1 MALDSTNREANVWDS
16 IKKFFVDNFTSYAI
30 TFDKALATPNIQGR
44 EVDRWI
50 SLVLG
55 NCEFGILSDIQ
66 LQIYICSRQDNEWFK
81 NAQVRDSVMELLVD
95 EDQTDSMKRIPFY
108 ASHPT
113 NPWTLLGAL
122 VVQEIME
129 GARLEAED
137 ETKFKILNVR
147 LRTASKV

>member
-16 IKKFFVDNFTSYAI
+16 IKKYFVDNFTGHI

-44 EVDRWI
+44 EVDKWI

-55 NCEFGILSDIQ
+55 PCEFKTLSDLN
-66 LQIYICSRQDNEWFK
+66 LQIFVCSRQDNEWFK
-81 NAQVRDSVMELLVD
+81 NAQLKDNVMELLVD
-95 EDQTDSMKRIPFY
+95 ETQTDGMRRIPFY

-113 NPWTLLGAL
+113 DAWVSLGAL
-122 VVQEIME
+122 LVQEVME
-129 GARLEAED
+129 GGRLEAED